1 MGFSRQEYWSGV
13 PLPSPRESLE
23 KIYSKMYTFSIGTVV
38 GRIMLLLP
46 ACQKKE
52 NLCSVPGTCE
62 YVIFH
67 GKQDIA
73 DRIKD
78 HKIGRLS
85 WIIWV
90 NPV

>member
-1 MGFSRQEYWSGV
+1 M
-13 PLPSPRESLE
+13 PLPSPREPLE
-23 KIYSKMYTFSIGTVV
+23 KIYSKMYMFSIGTVV

-46 ACQKKE
+46 ACRKKE
-52 NLCSVPGTCE
+52 KLCSVPGTCE

-73 DRIKD
+73 DGIKD
-78 HKIGRLS
+78 RKIGRLS
-85 WIIWV
+85 WIILV

>member
-1 MGFSRQEYWSGV
+1 MF
-13 PLPSPRESLE
+13 
-23 KIYSKMYTFSIGTVV
+23 
-38 GRIMLLLP
+38 LLP
-46 ACQKKE
+46 PIPPKKK
-52 NLCSVPGTCE
+52 NYALVPGTCE

-67 GKQDIA
+67 GKQDIE
-73 DRIKD
+73 DGIKG